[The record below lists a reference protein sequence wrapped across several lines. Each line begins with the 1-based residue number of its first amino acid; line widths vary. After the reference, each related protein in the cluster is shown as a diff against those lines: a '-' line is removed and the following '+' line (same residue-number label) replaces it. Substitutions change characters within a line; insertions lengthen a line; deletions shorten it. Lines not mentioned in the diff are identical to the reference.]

1 MSRAA
6 SSALRPV
13 ILALALGL
21 AAMTLAVLPALP
33 QAAWAQGSWRTHKDS
48 KYGYL
53 VEFPG
58 VPSLTQETTPGG
70 AVMDIASLEAG
81 TTGAFLVVSTGGA
94 GGQDPKIA
102 LDNATT
108 GSLGAIKGEVI
119 SKADLTVDGAPA
131 RDLVIRS
138 TDSGVTMH
146 TRMIIQGDNFFQVM
160 AVGPIDG
167 APEGADRFIN
177 SFRIVAPPKPT
188 APGTMNPVPDK
199 P

>member
-1 MSRAA
+1 MSRPL
-6 SSALRPV
+6 SSVLRPAALALV
-13 ILALALGL
+13 LALAGL
-21 AAMTLAVLPALP
+21 SVAVLPALP
-33 QAAWAQGSWRTHKDS
+33 SIAWAQGSWRTHKDN
-48 KYGYL
+48 KYGYT

-81 TTGAFLVVSTGGA
+81 TTGAFLVISTNGA
-94 GGQDPKIA
+94 DGQDPKVA

-108 GSLGAIKGEVI
+108 GALGAIKGEVI
-119 SKADLTVDGAPA
+119 SKADLTIDGAPA
-131 RDLVIRS
+131 RDLVVRS
-138 TDSGVTMH
+138 TDSGVTMR
-146 TRMIIQGDNFFQVM
+146 TRMVIQGGSFFQIM

-177 SFRIVAPPKPT
+177 SFRLTPKPVPT
-188 APGTMNPVPDK
+188 APGTMAPVPDK

>member
-1 MSRAA
+1 MAM
-6 SSALRPV
+6 
-13 ILALALGL
+13 ALGVGAL
-21 AAMTLAVLPALP
+21 TLAVLPALP

-48 KYGYL
+48 KYGYR

-81 TTGAFLVVSTGGA
+81 TTGAFLVVSTSGA
-94 GGQDPKIA
+94 GGQDPAVA

-108 GSLGAIKGEVI
+108 GSLGAIKGEVV

-138 TDSGVTMH
+138 TDSGVTMR

-177 SFRIVAPPKPT
+177 SFRIVAQPKPT
-188 APGTMNPVPDK
+188 APGTMAPVPDK